1 MKMETYQKLS
11 HPAKTFLRGKFKV
24 INTYIKKKERSQTTY
39 LYISRKWKRK
49 NKLNRRK

>member
-24 INTYIKKKERSQTTY
+24 INTYIKKRKISNNLPLHFKEMEKEEQT
-39 LYISRKWKRK
+39 
-49 NKLNRRK
+49 